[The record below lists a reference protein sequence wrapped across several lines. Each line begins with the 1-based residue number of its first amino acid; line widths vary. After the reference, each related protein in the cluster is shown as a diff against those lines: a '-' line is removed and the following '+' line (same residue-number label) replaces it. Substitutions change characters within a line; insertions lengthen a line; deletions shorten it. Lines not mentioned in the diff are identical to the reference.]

1 MKKNYKNTIIELEDK
16 ANKIIDEM
24 KCYLNMASDKI
35 TSDIHF
41 KFEKKTKNKID
52 QLKLL
57 VDKATEE
64 YNNVKYIIIMIIRDR
79 C

>member
-1 MKKNYKNTIIELEDK
+1 MKKNYKNTIIELEDR
-16 ANKIIDEM
+16 ANKIIEEM
-24 KCYLNMASDKI
+24 NCYLSMPSDKI

-52 QLKLL
+52 QLKIL

-64 YNNVKYIIIMIIRDR
+64 YNNVNYL
-79 C
+79 CLL